1 MQRVHSCYCHLNLER
16 RDLRAATQR
25 SACLQSNSACCQ
37 NRAPPE
43 FRGAKPH
50 GNSAKIILFF
60 QISTLRQEI
69 ASGRCRFS
77 GNRAGTDTAIP
88 AAAVGEPQRS
98 PGGRAAAGTLPYR
111 RDRRGHQ
118 NDYRE
123 ECCNR
128 ILPYRIQPSKITATS
143 PGRGAATR
151 HAPSAG
157 GCGRGT
163 GQSRPQTFPCGE
175 GYAAPLFPGGRTPRK
190 RRILPGRRSP

>member
-43 FRGAKPH
+43 FRGTKPH

-60 QISTLRQEI
+60 QIPLLGQEI
-69 ASGRCRFS
+69 HRGSADFPETGQERTRPCRLQPS
-77 GNRAGTDTAIP
+77 ESRNDHPKGGQQREPYHIGTT
-88 AAAVGEPQRS
+88 VE
-98 PGGRAAAGTLPYR
+98 
-111 RDRRGHQ
+111 GHQ

-151 HAPSAG
+151 YAPSAG
-157 GCGRGT
+157 GCG
-163 GQSRPQTFPCGE
+163 
-175 GYAAPLFPGGRTPRK
+175 
-190 RRILPGRRSP
+190 

>member
-77 GNRAGTDTAIP
+77 GNRAGTDAATAVTLPGTGFPAGLPQRRRSFAAGDPPENGGHVPIGEARNARRGYPPASKVPNTRRICSPLSGLATYSLAP
-88 AAAVGEPQRS
+88 AARAFCRS
-98 PGGRAAAGTLPYR
+98 
-111 RDRRGHQ
+111 
-118 NDYRE
+118 
-123 ECCNR
+123 
-128 ILPYRIQPSKITATS
+128 
-143 PGRGAATR
+143 
-151 HAPSAG
+151 
-157 GCGRGT
+157 
-163 GQSRPQTFPCGE
+163 
-175 GYAAPLFPGGRTPRK
+175 
-190 RRILPGRRSP
+190 RS